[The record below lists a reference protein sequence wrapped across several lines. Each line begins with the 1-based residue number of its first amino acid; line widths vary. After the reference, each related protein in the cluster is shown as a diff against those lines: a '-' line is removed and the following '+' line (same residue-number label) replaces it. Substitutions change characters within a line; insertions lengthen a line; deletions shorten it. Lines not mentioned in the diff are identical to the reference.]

1 LKKLTTLILTLFLIT
16 ISNYCTFADDTSYEV
31 SLQTAKTLDY
41 DDQYYY
47 TSANVIEPGQDF
59 YLFFCINDPTEVSG
73 YNFKLYYNTNL
84 VELVKDDGT
93 GSLIPL
99 NVGDSPVSFSSLF
112 PSTSYI
118 DKKNTFDL
126 ETGEI
131 TYSVA
136 LSSGAVFPT
145 KNEDP
150 YYRLASM
157 HFRAK
162 QINAVDSQA
171 TFFMETDKFKGEV
184 ALHNKVGLS
193 VAYSINI
200 TKIINIHSFMPVLP
214 FPPIATYEYNFEKNK
229 WYLTLTKEDDPSV
242 KIWYTTTLGGSPV
255 EYTIPILL
263 DEAAIIYSYT
273 QRIRGSTTAGSATIT
288 FSTPTVAA
296 NPPPGR
302 YDTAPESISL
312 YSEPGGYDVYYT
324 IDNTVTDTA
333 NFTKYSSS
341 TPITFPSNSNDLT
354 IKTILG
360 KNGDLIGSN
369 FKTLNYSIR
378 PNAPVANPNGGPHTS
393 SVAVEF
399 REIDQLT
406 KGCRIYYT
414 LDGTTDPVPP
424 ASDEIAP
431 IPPTIKYDGI
441 SPINITS
448 SCTLK
453 AIAVKDNRQSDVSQF
468 TYTINPPSSGGGG
481 GGGGGSTIIYKYIS
495 VEKILSELKY
505 KVIDGKA
512 VYEIPNI
519 EGKLSGDYIITTDAP
534 QDEIEIKFTLQHI
547 IDGAKGLKKIIINT
561 KTDSFILPFY
571 NIDYPLAVE
580 ASKGIKP
587 IDVPVTLT
595 YSRKDGESS
604 LIDNANLIKDSIF
617 YSYKLTSFIDKVAF
631 PMKYLVG
638 YAQYIMPMTEVPSG
652 KIPLGV
658 AMNGNIIQTPLYL
671 DRTTA
676 GKESVVLRAL
686 SDHPVCIVY
695 GDKRT
700 YTDIDGNWSQKSI
713 ERLSTMRIVNGRPEG
728 FTPDTNITRAEL
740 SAMISRA
747 MGAVMKDTVATA
759 FSDLDKTHW
768 SYYEANNAQKWGLIH
783 GYPDFTFKPEQ
794 SVTRLETIQ
803 MIANALSYTNRDA
816 FVNTTEA
823 GKYLSKIKDSEDIE
837 SWAVPSV
844 VMVLKYEIIKGYED
858 GSLRPNS
865 PITRAETVTLIGRL
879 LENFKL
885 IN

>member
-1 LKKLTTLILTLFLIT
+1 MKKLTILILTLFLIA
-16 ISNYCTFADDTSYEV
+16 ISNYCTFADGTSYEV
-31 SLQTAKTLDY
+31 SLQTAKTLNY

-47 TSANVIEPGQDF
+47 TTANVVQPLQDF

-73 YNFKLYYNTNL
+73 YNFKLYYDTNL

-93 GSLIPL
+93 GSLISL
-99 NVGDSPVSFSSLF
+99 NAVDKPVSFSSLF

-118 DKKNTFDL
+118 DKMNTFDL
-126 ETGEI
+126 GTGEI
-131 TYSVA
+131 NYSVG

-157 HFRAK
+157 HFRVK
-162 QINAVDSQA
+162 QTNGVDRQA
-171 TFFMETDKFKGEV
+171 TFFLETDKFKGEV
-184 ALHNKVGLS
+184 ALNNKVGLS

-200 TKIINIHSFMPVLP
+200 TKIINIHSFIPVLP
-214 FPPIATYEYNFEKNK
+214 FPPIATYEYNFAENK
-229 WYLTLTKEDDPSV
+229 WYLTLTKEDDPTV
-242 KIWYTTTLGGSPV
+242 KIWYTKTLGGSPI
-255 EYTIPILL
+255 EYTIPISL

-273 QRIRGSTTAGSATIT
+273 QRIRGTTTAESATIT
-288 FSTPTVAA
+288 FSTPSVAA

-302 YDTAPESISL
+302 YDTAPESIRL

-324 IDNTVTDTA
+324 IDNTVTAPADI
-333 NFTKYSSS
+333 TKLTKFDLSA
-341 TPITFPSNSNDLT
+341 PITFPANSNDLT

-360 KNGDLIGSN
+360 KNGVLIGSN

-378 PNAPVANPNGGPHTS
+378 PNKPVANPNGGTHTS
-393 SVAVEF
+393 SVAVVF

-406 KGCRIYYT
+406 KGCTIYYT
-414 LDGTTDPVPP
+414 LDGSTPTT
-424 ASDEIAP
+424 ASALF
-431 IPPTIKYDGI
+431 DGV

-448 SCTLK
+448 TLTLK

-481 GGGGGSTIIYKYIS
+481 GGGGGSTIVYKYIS

-519 EGKLSGDYIITTDAP
+519 EGELSGDYIITTDAT
-534 QDEIEIKFTLQHI
+534 QAEIEIKFTLQHI
-547 IDGAKGLKKIIINT
+547 IDGAKGLKKLIINT

-604 LIDNANLIKDSIF
+604 LIDNANLTKDSIF

-631 PMKYLVG
+631 SMKYLVG
-638 YAQYIMPMTEVPSG
+638 YAQYIMLAPEVPSG
-652 KIPLGV
+652 KTPLGI
-658 AMNGNIIQTPLYL
+658 AMNGNIIQTPMYL
-671 DRTTA
+671 DKTTA
-676 GKESVVLRAL
+676 GKESVVLRTL

-768 SYYEANNAQKWGLIH
+768 SYYEANNAQKWNLIH

-816 FVNTTEA
+816 LVNTTEA
-823 GKYLSKIKDSEDIE
+823 GKYLLGITDAEEIE

-844 VMVLKYEIIKGYED
+844 VMALKYGIIRGYED

>member
-1 LKKLTTLILTLFLIT
+1 MKKLIILIIILSLTN
-16 ISNYCTFADDTSYEV
+16 ISNYSAFANDSSIVV
-31 SLQTAKTLDY
+31 SLQTAKTLTY
-41 DDQYYY
+41 DANHYYEMADVVE
-47 TSANVIEPGQDF
+47 SGQDF
-59 YLFFCINDPTEVSG
+59 YLFFCINNPLELSG
-73 YNFKLYYNTNL
+73 YRLKLYYDKSF
-84 VELVKDDGT
+84 VELVKTVNINGTNVLTPMNDGEAPIIYNDLFTESHFEDPNTCSTEKLSDGT
-93 GSLIPL
+93 DGSKGI
-99 NVGDSPVSFSSLF
+99 
-112 PSTSYI
+112 I
-118 DKKNTFDL
+118 DYYLT
-126 ETGEI
+126 
-131 TYSVA
+131 
-136 LSSGAVFPT
+136 LSGNATVFPT
-145 KNEDP
+145 KPESP
-150 YYRLASM
+150 YRLASM
-157 HFRAK
+157 HFRVK
-162 QINAVDSQA
+162 QTATEGQA
-171 TFFMETDKFKGEV
+171 LFSLETDKFNNGV
-184 ALHNKVGLS
+184 ALYNKYGTPLANS
-193 VAYSINI
+193 VSA
-200 TKIINIHSFMPVLP
+200 TKIINIHNSLP
-214 FPPIATYEYNFEKNK
+214 TVPIPPIATYNYNTTDNK
-229 WYLTLTKEDDPSV
+229 WYLTLTKEDDTTV
-242 KIWYTTTLGGSPV
+242 KIWYTTTLGGAPI
-255 EYTIPILL
+255 EYIGPIPL
-263 DEAAIIYSYT
+263 DEATIIYSHT
-273 QRIRGSTTAGSATIT
+273 QRTRGTTTADSTSIT
-288 FSTPTVAA
+288 FSTPSVAA
-296 NPPPGR
+296 NPPPGG
-302 YDTAPESISL
+302 YDGDPGNISL
-312 YSEPGGYDVYYT
+312 YSVPGGYDVYY
-324 IDNTVTDTA
+324 NTDDSVGEPPNMATL
-333 NFTKYSSS
+333 TKFDASV
-341 TPITFPSNSNDLT
+341 PITLPAGKSTLA
-354 IKTILG
+354 IKTVLG
-360 KNGDLIGSN
+360 KNGVLLGNS
-369 FKTLNYSIR
+369 FKTLNYNIR
-378 PNAPVANPNGGPHTS
+378 PNAPVANPNGGSHVS
-393 SVAVEF
+393 SVAVT
-399 REIDQLT
+399 LST
-406 KGCRIYYT
+406 TTSGCAIYYT
-414 LDGTTDPVPP
+414 LNGSTPTT
-424 ASDEIAP
+424 ASSI
-431 IPPTIKYDGI
+431 YDGV

-448 SCTLK
+448 TSTLK
-453 AIAVKDNRQSDVSQF
+453 AIAVKDNKVSDVSQF

-519 EGKLSGDYIITTDAP
+519 EGELSGDYIITTDAP

-547 IDGAKGLKKIIINT
+547 IDGAKGLKKLIINT

-580 ASKGIKP
+580 ACKGIKP

-604 LIDNANLIKDSIF
+604 LIDNANLIKDSKF

-638 YAQYIMPMTEVPSG
+638 YAQYNMPMTEVPSG
-652 KIPLGV
+652 KTPLGV
-658 AMNGNIIQTPLYL
+658 AMNGNIIQTPLYF
-671 DRTTA
+671 DKATV
-676 GKESVVLRAL
+676 GKESVVLRTL

-728 FTPDTNITRAEL
+728 FTPDTYITRAEL

-747 MGAVMKDTVATA
+747 LGAVMKDTVATA

-768 SYYEANNAQKWGLIH
+768 SYYEANNAQKWNLIH

-823 GKYLSKIKDSEDIE
+823 GKYLSGIKDAEDIE

-844 VMVLKYEIIKGYED
+844 VMVLKYGIIKGYED